1 MKLQKIFNLKE
12 PVRVS
17 IGNPLWKGEVING
30 LYEWNSNNGGYH
42 DITISSTIPWG
53 TKQFNDIVAHEYIH
67 AWQCE
72 MGLKLSHGRVFK
84 WWCEYL
90 RDKGYLISEYQ

>member
-17 IGNPLWKGEVING
+17 IGNPLWKGEAING
-30 LYEWNSNNGGYH
+30 LYTWEGFH
-42 DITISSTIPWG
+42 TITVDHGIPFG
-53 TKQFNDIVAHEYIH
+53 TEEFANIVAHEYIH

-72 MGLKLSHGRVFK
+72 MGLKLSHGKVFK
-84 WWCEYL
+84 WWAEKLAEY
-90 RDKGYLISEYQ
+90 GYQVSKRQ

>member
-1 MKLQKIFNLKE
+1 MKLHLILNLKK

-17 IGNPLWKGEVING
+17 LGTPSWKGEDVNG
-30 LYEWNSNNGGYH
+30 LYEWNNNNGGYH
-42 DITISSTIPWG
+42 DVTISSTIVWG
-53 TKQFNDIVAHEYIH
+53 TKQFNDIMAHEYIH

-84 WWCEYL
+84 WWAEKLAEY
-90 RDKGYLISEYQ
+90 GYSISKRQ